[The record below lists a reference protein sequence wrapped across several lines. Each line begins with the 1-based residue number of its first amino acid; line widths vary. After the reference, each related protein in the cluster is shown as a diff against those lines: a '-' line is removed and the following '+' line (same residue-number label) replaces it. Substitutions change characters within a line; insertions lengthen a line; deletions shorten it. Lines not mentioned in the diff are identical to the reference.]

1 MAKTQ
6 TPETTALQQT
16 LVAEAEAVQ
25 QFAELL
31 KLEQTSLSSGNTDEL
46 PAFAEQK
53 VKLAVHLNTLSAQRN
68 AALATQG
75 LDADRA
81 GVEAWCAKHPNEN
94 EVVAAWS
101 RILLVAGEAREL
113 NRLNGELIQIRMQYN
128 ARALEALQ
136 GGKNSLALYGPD
148 GQSTTS
154 GKTRINDA
162 V

>member
-6 TPETTALQQT
+6 NPETSALQQT

-31 KLEQTSLSSGNTDEL
+31 KLEQTSLSSGKTDEL
-46 PAFAEQK
+46 PAYAEQK
-53 VKLAVHLNTLSAQRN
+53 EKLAVRLNTLSAQRN
-68 AALATQG
+68 AALAAQG

-81 GVEAWCAKHPNEN
+81 GVEAWCAKHPNEKDLA
-94 EVVAAWS
+94 AAWS
-101 RILLVAGEAREL
+101 GILLRAGEAREL

-128 ARALEALQ
+128 AKALEALQ
-136 GGKNSLALYGPD
+136 GGNNSLALYGPD

-154 GKTRINDA
+154 GNTRINDA

>member
-53 VKLAVHLNTLSAQRN
+53 VNLAVHLNTLSAQRN

-94 EVVAAWS
+94 EVAAAWS

-154 GKTRINDA
+154 GNTRINDA